1 MHTLKLTSVLQII
14 GALAVALTV
23 SVLAGCDSAGASGGD
38 DGTGNSNGGSLVKW
52 EVTGSVSPDD
62 PLQGFA
68 IDWSWTTDSGNQ
80 DVTFVNKGDMLP
92 WTKDESLPAGAEVTL
107 AIVARPDSINRTST
121 FVLDMELKLYE
132 DGNVVDQTT
141 IDESIDPDYGNG
153 VTVGRELSATVG
165 G

>member
-1 MHTLKLTSVLQII
+1 MHTLKLTSVFQII
-14 GALAVALTV
+14 GVLAVALTV
-23 SVLAGCDSAGASGGD
+23 SVLAGCNSAGAGGGD
-38 DGTGNSNGGSLVKW
+38 DGTGNSNGGSPVKW
-52 EVTGSVSPDD
+52 KVTGSVSPDD

-80 DVTFVNKGDMLP
+80 NATFVNKGDMLP

-107 AIVARPDSINRTST
+107 AIVARPDSIEQQDS
-121 FVLDMELKLYE
+121 FVLDMELKLYVN
-132 DGNVVDQTT
+132 GTVVDQTA
-141 IDESIDPDYGNG
+141 IDETIDPDYGNG